1 MAEKQG
7 PIDEDEC
14 LNALIAV
21 FIDHL
26 TAERRVSPYTV
37 RNYQAA
43 LTRFDVFLTGYLGG
57 APGLQ
62 TLAGLEPK
70 DFRAFLAERRREG
83 VGPPSL
89 SLDLSAIRSFYRF
102 LHRRRGVK
110 NDAISALRGP
120 KQKTPLPRPVS
131 EDGAAALIRSAQQG
145 QGLDGEARAWVRARD
160 AALFTLLYG
169 AGLRISEALGLKWG
183 DAPLGE
189 SLRILGKGGKAR
201 LAPVLPAARQAVD
214 AYCAL
219 CPYGGAPS
227 DPLFFSVRGKAL
239 SPRMAQRTMKDHSR
253 ALGLPESATPHALRH
268 AFATHLLAGGGDLR
282 AVQEL
287 LGHATIAST
296 QRYTKVD
303 VTAMMETYAK
313 AHPRSK

>member
-1 MAEKQG
+1 MALYKSKTGKAEKLPQ
-7 PIDEDEC
+7 
-14 LNALIAV
+14 LIAAFV
-21 FIDHL
+21 EYISV
-26 TAERRVSPYTV
+26 ERRVSPYTV
-37 RNYQAA
+37 RNYEAA
-43 LTRFDVFLTGYLGG
+43 LTRFDEFLTSHLGVG
-57 APGLQ
+57 PGLSA
-62 TLAGLEPK
+62 LGALEPR
-70 DFRAFLAERRREG
+70 DFRAFLADRRREG
-83 VGPPSL
+83 AQPQTL

-102 LHRRRGVK
+102 LHQRRGVK
-110 NDAISALRGP
+110 NDAISVLRGP

-131 EDGAAALIRSAQQG
+131 TQGADALIQSAAEG

-183 DAPLGE
+183 VAPLGE
-189 SLRILGKGGKAR
+189 SVRIQGKGGKER
-201 LAPVLPAARQAVD
+201 LAPVLPAARQAVE
-214 AYCAL
+214 AYCVL
-219 CPYGGAPS
+219 CPYGTEAD

-239 SPRMAQRTMKDHSR
+239 SPRMAQRTMKAHVR

-303 VTAMMETYAK
+303 VSAMMETYAK
-313 AHPRSK
+313 AHPRS